1 MKKMRVLLCFIL
13 SSFPFYAAGLNMPT
27 LTNQTKNTS
36 LYFSTRAQ
44 LEQYYGRT
52 DFTDADHVTGWYRVD
67 DFLTW
72 LKQNEA
78 DVSRELNQ
86 ADLLLQYPQTLWI
99 YLGARY
105 AVDIYQVQ
113 PDFAR
118 LHIQPGSQNET
129 VHVRM
134 EDTTIL
140 FNPSSHHAIPAAITL
155 GIHEGTHMLPAL
167 LGKEKAISLSE
178 LASFYSQH
186 EYGLPVK
193 VEDANVF
200 GYGVRD
206 IRLTSY
212 RKGFSLVP
220 LTYEYMLHIVGLA
233 ILPELSTEEL
243 LTNYNDLANPSDLNL
258 ATAVIYWYAARKGQ
272 LFVDSQPY
280 TSNMYLK
287 RLLGSFSAN
296 PVVYAQTYKFLILLE
311 NNLPTQVQQEI
322 ENCFPIKQVNS
333 SCVNEVTQALHQNPR
348 SIIQTVEKVLQLVD
362 APAAPPVPHGYL

>member
-1 MKKMRVLLCFIL
+1 MKTIRVLLYFLLL
-13 SSFPFYAAGLNMPT
+13 SVPVHTVGLNAPA
-27 LTNQTKNTS
+27 LVNQSATTS
-36 LYFSTRAQ
+36 LYSSTRVQ

-52 DFTDADHVTGWYRVD
+52 DFKDEERDTGWYRVD
-67 DFLTW
+67 NFLAW

-78 DVSRELNQ
+78 DISRELKQ
-86 ADLLLQYPQTLWI
+86 ADFPLQYPQTLWI

-105 AVDIYQVQ
+105 AADIYQVQ
-113 PDFAR
+113 PDFTR
-118 LHIQPGSQNET
+118 LHIQPGSPNDT

-140 FNPSSHHAIPAAITL
+140 FTPATHHAIPAAITL

-167 LGKEKAISLSE
+167 LGEEGATSLSE

-220 LTYEYMLHIVGLA
+220 LTYEYMLHVIGLA

-243 LTNYNDLANPSDLNL
+243 LSNYNNLANPSDFNL
-258 ATAVIYWYAARKGQ
+258 ATAIIYWHAARKGQ
-272 LFVDSQPY
+272 LIVDNQPY

-287 RLLGSFSAN
+287 RLLGSLSAN
-296 PVVYAQTYKFLILLE
+296 PVAHAQTYKFLILLE
-311 NNLPTQVQQEI
+311 NNLPTQVQQQI
-322 ENCFPIKQVNS
+322 ETCFPIKQANS
-333 SCVNEVTQALHQNPR
+333 ACANEVTNWLHKNSREVVQAAIR
-348 SIIQTVEKVLQLVD
+348 TLQDVH
-362 APAAPPVPHGYL
+362 APIPPVPHGYL